1 MLIYDDIFSWRGF
14 GGVYQLSAGRCRLRI
29 FDLSRGE
36 HHNVTLIKP
45 MLVVVSDLPDDGRQT
60 PKLSVRSCTG
70 HVATSITT
78 AFGIDP
84 QRMIYVEYA
93 PPSVYGEHR
102 QFSIPAKYDTVD
114 FTWLDG
120 KAVSPHWRP
129 LTPPL
134 LQVVADLIAATP
146 ASMDLGPQ
154 AP

>member
-1 MLIYDDIFSWRGF
+1 MLIHDDIFSWRGF
-14 GGVYQLSAGRCRLRI
+14 GGVFQLSAGRCRLRI

-36 HHNVTLIKP
+36 HHNVTPLRP
-45 MLVVVSDLPDDGRQT
+45 TLVVVSDLPDDDHQ
-60 PKLSVRSCTG
+60 PHKLSVRSCTS

-84 QRMIYVEYA
+84 QRMIYVEYT

-114 FTWLDG
+114 FTWYEG
-120 KAVSPHWRP
+120 KALYPHWRP

-134 LQVVADLIAATP
+134 LRVVADLIAATP
-146 ASMDLGPQ
+146 ASVDLGSQDP
-154 AP
+154 